1 MESPEDQNKKFAE
14 IMTMIMIGAFLI
26 FIFIKFLF
34 F

>member
-1 MESPEDQNKKFAE
+1 MASPENQNKKLAE
-14 IMTMIMIGAFLI
+14 IMTLIMIGTFLI